1 MKHKIVIKSVGELA
15 LVAKKILE
23 VYSNNRIF
31 AFKGS
36 MGSGKTTF
44 IKSFCAELGVHED
57 VTSPTFSIVNE
68 YISEQGESLYHFDFY
83 RIKKQEEIMD
93 IGSDEYFYSG
103 NYCFLEWPELVKELL
118 PESIVY
124 ISIEENFEDGSRIIQ
139 F

>member
-1 MKHKIVIKSVGELA
+1 MKQKVICKSVDELPA
-15 LVAKKILE
+15 VAKQILKR
-23 VYSNNRIF
+23 YADNRIF
-31 AFKGS
+31 AFLGS
-36 MGSGKTTF
+36 MGAGKTTF
-44 IKSFCAELGVHED
+44 IKLLCAELGVYED

-68 YISEQGESLYHFDFY
+68 YINEAGESIYHFDFY

-124 ISIEENFEDGSRIIQ
+124 ISIEENYEDGSRIIE

>member
-1 MKHKIVIKSVGELA
+1 MEYKVVCYSVHELA
-15 LVAKKILE
+15 NAAKKVLE
-23 VYSNNRIF
+23 VHPNNRIF
-31 AFKGS
+31 AFLGS
-36 MGSGKTTF
+36 MGAGKTTF
-44 IKSFCAELGVHED
+44 IKSICAELGVSDD

-68 YISEQGESLYHFDFY
+68 YLTKQGDSLYHFDFY

-118 PESIVY
+118 PESVVY
-124 ISIEENFEDGSRIIQ
+124 ISIEENIEDGSRIIQ